1 MTKNW
6 VVYPS
11 EKKVSGSHS
20 PSTWWEED
28 GAGVLRHIWRQEK
41 GQRGSWEIPFQH
53 LISLPQHQPQ
63 LPALPLHTY
72 QQDVDVSS
80 DTAPILQDLLHPSKQ
95 HAQEGL
101 LDELVPVDAGCQG
114 SRQLV
119 EDILRQKRQS
129 TACKWTKERGAILHK
144 PISAPK
150 KELISIAEL
159 H

>member
-1 MTKNW
+1 M
-6 VVYPS
+6 
-11 EKKVSGSHS
+11 
-20 PSTWWEED
+20 
-28 GAGVLRHIWRQEK
+28 RHIWRKEK

-129 TACKWTKERGAILHK
+129 TACKWTEEQGAILTSPFQHQK
-144 PISAPK
+144 RNLFLSQNYTDEDYLDGRRQLEYSFNGALK
-150 KELISIAEL
+150 S
-159 H
+159 